1 MTEHPRHEPGA
12 AFIWA
17 LGIEDTNVGWPLP
30 GSPNGLD
37 EYELTG
43 HYRQWQQDLMLAVSV
58 GASAIRYG
66 FPWYRVESSPGVFD
80 WTWTDQVVAEAERI
94 GLDLIVDLVH
104 YGTPTWLEGS
114 FTDPRYPDA
123 VATWAEAVASR
134 YRGRFS
140 SITPLNEPL
149 VTASFVGLRGIWPP
163 HETGQ
168 SGWARVVVS
177 VAEGIQRSIA
187 AIRRVAPEMDVVHVE
202 ATHVWTIAGQA
213 LEDEHRLLEAK
224 NWLPTDLVLGRVDHS
239 HPLHGWL
246 VERGIDIERLSHLVA
261 AGEVPDV
268 IGLNYYPELSA
279 RELNT
284 VGGDVVGVTFD
295 AGGAGLEVLIRAFH
309 ERYGLPIL
317 VSETAVE
324 GDDDHRIR
332 WLDVAVALIA
342 RLRTE
347 GVPIVGLVWWPLFDF
362 VDWSWAT
369 GDLVIE
375 EFHTLVDG
383 VITPVI
389 PPARG
394 ERIDAY
400 FRRMG
405 LFRLSTEG
413 FDIARLRTAAAD
425 AFLRHTA
432 TALPYT
438 TIGGTE

>member
-1 MTEHPRHEPGA
+1 MTERASDEQEG

-30 GSPNGLD
+30 GSPSGLD

-43 HYRQWQQDLMLAVSV
+43 HYRHWRQDLTLAVSI
-58 GASAIRYG
+58 GATAIRYG
-66 FPWYRVESSPGVFD
+66 FPWYRVETAPGVFD
-80 WTWTDQVVAEAERI
+80 WTWTDQVVTEAERI

-123 VATWAEAVASR
+123 VAAWAHAVARR

-168 SGWARVVVS
+168 TGWARVVVS

-187 AIRRVAPEMDVVHVE
+187 AIRSVAPEMRVVHVE
-202 ATHVWTIAGQA
+202 ATHVWTIAVPD
-213 LEDEHRLLEAK
+213 LEDERRLLEEK
-224 NWLPTDLVLGRVDHS
+224 NWLPTDLVLGRVDAS

-246 VERGIDIERLSHLVA
+246 VEQGIEMERLSRLVA
-261 AGEVPDV
+261 TVEVPDV
-268 IGLNYYPELSA
+268 IGINYYPELSA
-279 RELNT
+279 RQLNA
-284 VGGDVVGVTFD
+284 VGDEVLSVAFD
-295 AGGAGLEVLIRAFH
+295 AGEGGLELLIRSFH
-309 ERYGLPIL
+309 ERYRLPIL

-332 WLDVAVALIA
+332 WLDKAVTLIA
-342 RLRTE
+342 QLRTE
-347 GVPIVGLVWWPLFDF
+347 SVPVVGFVWWPLFDF

-369 GDLVIE
+369 GDRVIE
-375 EFHTLVDG
+375 EFHLLVDG
-383 VITPVI
+383 VITPVT
-389 PPARG
+389 PPPRG
-394 ERIDAY
+394 EKLDAY

-405 LFRLSTEG
+405 LFRLSTDG

-425 AFLRHTA
+425 AFLRHTVA
-432 TALPYT
+432 ALT
-438 TIGGTE
+438 NNKIGRAE